1 MPPKDSP
8 GSCGSRNCSQPQDHA
23 WFADCAAAGDPV
35 CQYLY
40 STKDVP
46 GESSAQQSAR
56 IVQLTQAA
64 AEAGIGEACVK
75 LARAHLHFLPP
86 PLPYNET
93 VAQRYYE
100 QAAGHSDAHSG
111 LAQLQL
117 MQLEKLSVSGS
128 RTTDISIP
136 DNVTQS
142 TLHDVVM
149 HLELA
154 ALSGHAYAMFNL
166 GIAHAF
172 GYCPGNAPNN
182 SLSQQWMMASGLPE
196 GRYIAALQQRQ
207 MEQHTHHID
216 KRESLS
222 MMERARKLGLGQ
234 PWRRQAREQ
243 TGSGGAGGV
252 DLNLPWP
259 LSRFGSKPPR
269 V

>member
-117 MQLEKLSVSGS
+117 M
-128 RTTDISIP
+128 
-136 DNVTQS
+136 
-142 TLHDVVM
+142 
-149 HLELA
+149 
-154 ALSGHAYAMFNL
+154 
-166 GIAHAF
+166 
-172 GYCPGNAPNN
+172 
-182 SLSQQWMMASGLPE
+182 
-196 GRYIAALQQRQ
+196 
-207 MEQHTHHID
+207 
-216 KRESLS
+216 
-222 MMERARKLGLGQ
+222 
-234 PWRRQAREQ
+234 
-243 TGSGGAGGV
+243 
-252 DLNLPWP
+252 
-259 LSRFGSKPPR
+259 
-269 V
+269 